1 MMSSANASTYFQ
13 ETNDRLIKVIKTF
26 AKIGDITFDKVEIG
40 TADSPIPHGN
50 IDLMVTSCF

>member
-1 MMSSANASTYFQ
+1 MSSANASTYFQ